1 MMGYCI
7 LQLVP
12 GGRGIFLSG
21 HNCHHKQMPTLTTS
35 PCSGEPLCI
44 WHHVTA
50 SEFLAKPLIGFH
62 GRQTDP
68 RAVEIQCLSSHSS
81 STTLSWPWLGI
92 TLGRLG
98 VAHTFHILGQPPA
111 PALRLEI
118 LNSCCHRFR
127 SRQAIHRHGFLNAPG
142 KRRPHQR
149 TKVATASI

>member
-1 MMGYCI
+1 MRGYCI

-50 SEFLAKPLIGFH
+50 SEFLVKPLIGFH

-92 TLGRLG
+92 TLGRLR